1 MTPAQGATL
10 LAIATLAALPLSGC
24 GDNQTVPDPHD
35 PYGEGDA
42 GALACVPNLDGKIDA
57 AELRAAFNV
66 PVSYLVSPKGE
77 KRTVDVAGKGDGMG
91 GLIWDYSPD
100 IASDQKA
107 TLSAHEVIGSWYAS
121 SFPEGQFA
129 SPIDAGGTIDGVYK
143 ADAQA
148 ISLLGVASVT
158 ENPKAGKTLLVYDT
172 PIAIYR
178 FPLVPGAKWVSKGTI
193 KDGVVSGLPYAGS
206 DTYEVEDD
214 ATGRLDLHDF
224 TFTQV
229 HRIRTKVTLSP
240 AVGASTFQR
249 QVGFVTECFGEVTRA
264 TSLNDEKAND
274 FTTASEVR
282 RLGQ

>member
-1 MTPAQGATL
+1 MNTTQGAL
-10 LAIATLAALPLSGC
+10 LAALASLGLTAC
-24 GDNQTVPDPHD
+24 GDNLTTPNPHD

-42 GALACVPNLDGKIDA
+42 GTLSCVPNLDGTIEA
-57 AELRAAFNV
+57 GELRAAYDI

-77 KRTVDVAGKGDGMG
+77 TRTVDVAGKSDGMG

-107 TLSAHEVIGSWYAS
+107 TLTAHEVVGSWYAS
-121 SFPEGQFA
+121 SFPNGQFA
-129 SPIDAGGTIDGVYK
+129 APIDAGGTLDGVYK
-143 ADAQA
+143 SDAQS
-148 ISLLGVASVT
+148 ISLLGVASV
-158 ENPKAGKTLLVYDT
+158 EEKPKGGKTLLVYDA
-172 PIAIYR
+172 PIEIYR
-178 FPLVPGAKWVSKGTI
+178 FPLKPGASWISKASIT
-193 KDGVVSGLPYAGS
+193 DGLVAGLPYAGT
-206 DTYEVEDD
+206 DTYEIEDD

-249 QVGFVTECFGEVTRA
+249 QVGFVTECFGEVTRV
-264 TSLNDEKAND
+264 TSEKDEKTED